1 MSKPFNVRVY
11 GIVIEDNQ
19 VLICD
24 ELINGYKMTK
34 FPGGGLEF
42 GEGTIECVIREFNEE
57 MNIEVEVIEHI
68 YTTDFFQQS
77 AFNSKE
83 QMLSIYYK
91 IKLLEVPKLNFK
103 AKRYDFEGIENQIQ
117 FRWLDINSIDKMD
130 LSFPIDQY
138 VLNFIKP

>member
-42 GEGTIECVIREFNEE
+42 GEGTIDCVIREFNEE
-57 MNIEVEVIEHI
+57 MNIEVEVIDHI

-83 QMLSIYYK
+83 QMLAIFYK
-91 IKLLEVPKLNFK
+91 IKLLEVPQLKFK
-103 AKRYDFEGIENQIQ
+103 AQRYDFEGIENQIQ
-117 FRWLDINSIDKMD
+117 FRWLDINNIDKKD
-130 LSFPIDQY
+130 LTFPIDQY

>member
-91 IKLLEVPKLNFK
+91 IKLLEVPQLNFK

>member
-42 GEGTIECVIREFNEE
+42 GEGTIDCVIREFNEE
-57 MNIEVEVIEHI
+57 MNIEVEVITI
-68 YTTDFFQQS
+68 FILQTSFS
-77 AFNSKE
+77 NR
-83 QMLSIYYK
+83 
-91 IKLLEVPKLNFK
+91 LLIVRNKC
-103 AKRYDFEGIENQIQ
+103 
-117 FRWLDINSIDKMD
+117 
-130 LSFPIDQY
+130 
-138 VLNFIKP
+138 

>member
-42 GEGTIECVIREFNEE
+42 GEGTIDCVIREFNEE

-91 IKLLEVPKLNFK
+91 IKLLEVPQLNFK
-103 AKRYDFEGIENQIQ
+103 AKRYNFEGIENQIQ

>member
-42 GEGTIECVIREFNEE
+42 GEGTIDCVIREFNEE

-91 IKLLEVPKLNFK
+91 IKLLEVPQLNFK

>member
-1 MSKPFNVRVY
+1 MYKPFNVRVY

-42 GEGTIECVIREFNEE
+42 GEGTIDCVIREFNEE

-91 IKLLEVPKLNFK
+91 IKLLEVPQLNFK
-103 AKRYDFEGIENQIQ
+103 AQRYDFEGIENQIQ
-117 FRWLDINSIDKMD
+117 FRWLDINNIDKKD
-130 LSFPIDQY
+130 LTFPIDQY

>member
-91 IKLLEVPKLNFK
+91 IKLLEVPQLNFK
-103 AKRYDFEGIENQIQ
+103 AQRYDFEGIENQIQ

>member
-11 GIVIEDNQ
+11 GIVIEGNQ
-19 VLICD
+19 ILICD

-42 GEGTIECVIREFNEE
+42 GEGTIDCVIREFNEE
-57 MNIEVEVIEHI
+57 MNIEVEVIDHV

-91 IKLLEVPKLNFK
+91 IKLLEVPQLNFK
-103 AKRYDFEGIENQIQ
+103 ANRYDFEGIENQIQ
-117 FRWLDINSIDKMD
+117 FRWLDINSIDKKD

>member
-1 MSKPFNVRVY
+1 MSKPFNVKVY

-91 IKLLEVPKLNFK
+91 IKLLEVPQLNFK

>member
-42 GEGTIECVIREFNEE
+42 GEGTIDCVIREFNEE
-57 MNIEVEVIEHI
+57 MNIEVEVIDHI

-83 QMLSIYYK
+83 QMLAIFYK
-91 IKLLEVPKLNFK
+91 IKLLEVPQLNFK

>member
-42 GEGTIECVIREFNEE
+42 GEGTIDCVIREFNEE

-77 AFNSKE
+77 AFNSNE

-91 IKLLEVPKLNFK
+91 IKLLEVPQLNFK

-117 FRWLDINSIDKMD
+117 FRWLDINNIDKKD
-130 LSFPIDQY
+130 LTFPIDQY

>member
-42 GEGTIECVIREFNEE
+42 GEGTIDCVIREFNEE

-91 IKLLEVPKLNFK
+91 IKLLEVPQLNFK

-130 LSFPIDQY
+130 LTFPIDQY
-138 VLNFIKP
+138 ILNFIKP

>member
-42 GEGTIECVIREFNEE
+42 GEGTIDCVIREFNEE

-91 IKLLEVPKLNFK
+91 IKLLEVPQLNFK
-103 AKRYDFEGIENQIQ
+103 AKRYDFEGIENQI
-117 FRWLDINSIDKMD
+117 
-130 LSFPIDQY
+130 
-138 VLNFIKP
+138 NFDG

>member
-42 GEGTIECVIREFNEE
+42 GEGTIDCVIREFNEE

-91 IKLLEVPKLNFK
+91 IKLLEVPQLNFK

-138 VLNFIKP
+138 ILNFIKP

>member
-42 GEGTIECVIREFNEE
+42 GEGTIDCVIREFNEE

-83 QMLSIYYK
+83 QMLTIYYK
-91 IKLLEVPKLNFK
+91 IKLLEVPQLNFK
-103 AKRYDFEGIENQIQ
+103 AKRYNFEGIENQIQ

>member
-42 GEGTIECVIREFNEE
+42 GEGTIDCVIREFNEE

-91 IKLLEVPKLNFK
+91 IKLLEVPQLNFK
-103 AKRYDFEGIENQIQ
+103 AQRYDFEGIENQIQ
-117 FRWLDINSIDKMD
+117 FRWLDINNIDKKD
-130 LSFPIDQY
+130 LTFPIDQY

>member
-42 GEGTIECVIREFNEE
+42 GEGTIDCVIREFNEE

-91 IKLLEVPKLNFK
+91 IKLLEVPQLNFK

-117 FRWLDINSIDKMD
+117 FRWLDINSIYKMD

-138 VLNFIKP
+138 ILNFIKP

>member
-42 GEGTIECVIREFNEE
+42 GEGTIDCVIREFNEE

-91 IKLLEVPKLNFK
+91 IKLLEVPQLNFK

-117 FRWLDINSIDKMD
+117 FRWLDINNIDKKD
-130 LSFPIDQY
+130 LTFPIDQY